1 RRRLAHALH
10 TGPVQAVAGL
20 AWRLDAA
27 ARQAG
32 PPLAGTLAE
41 GAADARDTL
50 REMRSL
56 LVTLHPP
63 NLARV
68 GLDAALADSAAP
80 LRADGVDV
88 DLDVVA
94 DLNPD

>member
-1 RRRLAHALH
+1 MKRGISERRRRLAHALH

-32 PPLAGTLAE
+32 PPLAGTLAD

-68 GLDAALADSAAP
+68 GLDVALADSAAP
-80 LRADGVDV
+80 LRA
-88 DLDVVA
+88 VVA
-94 DLNPD
+94 DRAA